1 MSQEV
6 VRPSDA
12 LTFPNARLNDEA
24 LSLHAKKKD
33 FKISWWTVTSN
44 PDVGTFNSVDVNGN
58 RIVIVA
64 VNDRADVLIEYNDEG
79 DIIALREEA
88 KSFLISTNGGTLL
101 AVRCNMTLGHVG
113 YTTL

>member
-1 MSQEV
+1 MSHEA
-6 VRPSDA
+6 VRHSDA

-33 FKISWWTVTSN
+33 FKISWWAVTSTPN
-44 PDVGTFNSVDVNGN
+44 VGTFNSVDVNGN

-64 VNDRADVLIEYNDEG
+64 VDGKADVLIEYSDEG
-79 DIIALREEA
+79 DIMALLEEA
-88 KSFLISTNGGTLL
+88 KSFLISTDGSSLS
-101 AVRCNMTLGHVG
+101 AVKGSMSLGHVG